1 MNGVKTQYL
10 FQDIMECSAPE
21 KCPGTALSLSL
32 SLSLSFFV
40 SLCLCLSLSLS
51 LSEKMNEA
59 HTKKVWI
66 EIIP

>member
-32 SLSLSFFV
+32 SLSLFV
-40 SLCLCLSLSLS
+40 SLCLSVSLSLS
-51 LSEKMNEA
+51 L
-59 HTKKVWI
+59 W
-66 EIIP
+66 